1 MLAEKYLLLLETLRK
16 SLPEWSQAH
25 LDGAP
30 KVVNT
35 SPHIFPSS
43 FEFHSPARSLMG
55 D

>member
-35 SPHIFPSS
+35 SPHIPVKLRMSQPRQ
-43 FEFHSPARSLMG
+43 ELDG
-55 D
+55 